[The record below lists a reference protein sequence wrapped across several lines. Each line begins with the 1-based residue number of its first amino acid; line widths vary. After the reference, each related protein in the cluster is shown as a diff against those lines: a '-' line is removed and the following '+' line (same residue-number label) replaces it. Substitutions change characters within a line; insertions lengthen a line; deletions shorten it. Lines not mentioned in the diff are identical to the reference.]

1 MNTLLEVTNTYEPT
15 KPNIETMAQLIAEQ
29 ALDGADPIRLAVQLT
44 AMIQTCEAA
53 KSKIDEI
60 VLNEL
65 SKSNGKA
72 EMLGAKIERKETG
85 VKYDYSNSEAWVKV
99 SEQEKVLSDKRKA
112 IETIAKNVPDG
123 VETNV
128 TDESTGETWTL
139 KKASKTS
146 KTSYA
151 ITIGK

>member
-1 MNTLLEVTNTYEPT
+1 MNKLLEVTNTFEPT
-15 KPNIETMAQLIAEQ
+15 KPNIETFAQLIAEQ
-29 ALDGADPIRLAVQLT
+29 AIDGADPIRLAIQLT
-44 AMIQTCEAA
+44 AIVQTCEAA
-53 KSKIDEI
+53 KEKLSEI
-60 VLNEL
+60 ILIEL
-65 SKSNGKA
+65 AKSNGKT
-72 EMLGAKIERKETG
+72 EMLGAKVERKETG

-139 KKASKTS
+139 KKAAKTS
-146 KTSYA
+146 KTSFA
-151 ITIGK
+151 ITLGK